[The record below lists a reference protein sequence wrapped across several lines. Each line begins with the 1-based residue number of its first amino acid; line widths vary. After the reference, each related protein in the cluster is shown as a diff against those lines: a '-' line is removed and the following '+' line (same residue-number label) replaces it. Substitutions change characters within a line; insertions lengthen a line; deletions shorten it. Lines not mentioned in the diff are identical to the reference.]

1 MNIFTELNVFLTE
14 LNFLKGDINIYFECI
29 ALFEKKKIF
38 TEKNKIFVK
47 IKHNFFLK
55 IYIFFQIVLLH
66 LNNHNNRC
74 EFQPTI
80 CQSEIRNIYDYIKKH
95 DVIKVNSQREINL
108 SNYKSGKYE
117 VGISDNA
124 YMLMMQSLNRE
135 IKPI

>member
-1 MNIFTELNVFLTE
+1 MNIFTEWIFFNRIKFFERGYKYLFWIH
-14 LNFLKGDINIYFECI
+14 NFIW
-29 ALFEKKKIF
+29 KKKIF

-47 IKHNFFLK
+47 IIHIFFLK